1 MTRVAVRRA
10 APADRSWIA
19 DVARRRLGGNVQAVR
34 GGTFVVSRCAAFV
47 AEAGGDRVGFLS
59 WRIRGDVCEVMALAT
74 VEDGSG
80 AARAL
85 LETVHGLARQRR
97 CRELRVVTTDRNT
110 RAQSLYQRNGYAVVE
125 VRRGAVDEA
134 RQGVKPEIPGGI
146 HDEVELARP
155 V

>member
-1 MTRVAVRRA
+1 MTRIAVRRA

-34 GGTFVVSRCAAFV
+34 GRTFVVSRCAAFV
-47 AEAGGDRVGFLS
+47 AEVGGERIGFLS
-59 WRIRGDVCEVMALAT
+59 WRIRDDVCEVMALAT

-85 LETVHGLARQRR
+85 LETVHGLARERR
-97 CRELRVVTTDRNT
+97 CRELRVVTTDQNA
-110 RAQSLYQRNGYAVVE
+110 RAQSLYQRNGYVVVE
-125 VRRGAVDEA
+125 VRRSAVDEA
-134 RQGVKPEIPGGI
+134 RRTLKPSIPEGI

>member
-1 MTRVAVRRA
+1 MTLIGVRRA

-19 DVARRRLGGNVQAVR
+19 DVARRRLGDNVQALR
-34 GGTFVVSRCAAFV
+34 GETFVVSRCAALV
-47 AEAGGDRVGFLS
+47 AEAGAERIGFLS
-59 WRIRGDVCEVMALAT
+59 WRIGNDVCEVLALAT

-85 LETVHGLARQRR
+85 LEAVHGLARERR
-97 CRELRVVTTDRNT
+97 CRELRVVTTDHNARARN
-110 RAQSLYQRNGYAVVE
+110 LYQRNGYEIVE

-134 RQGVKPEIPGGI
+134 RRTVKPEIPAGI
-146 HDEVELARP
+146 HDEIELARL